1 MIIECCGCNKKE
13 TFKDTKEAWMKGWDF
28 VNDKF
33 NKSQVVCD
41 TCTPSEALQ
50 VVYNK
55 ARGGDLFNIVLKD

>member
-1 MIIECCGCNKKE
+1 
-13 TFKDTKEAWMKGWDF
+13 MKGWDF

-41 TCTPSEALQ
+41 TCIPSEALQ